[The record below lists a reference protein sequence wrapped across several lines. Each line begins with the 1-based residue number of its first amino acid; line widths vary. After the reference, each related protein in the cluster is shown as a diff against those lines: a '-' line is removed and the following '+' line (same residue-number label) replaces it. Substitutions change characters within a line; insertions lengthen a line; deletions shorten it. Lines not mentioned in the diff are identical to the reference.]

1 MATFS
6 LNINGNLQ
14 TIEAEPGM
22 PLLWV
27 LRDLLNLTGTK
38 FGCGI
43 GVCGA
48 CTVLIDGEATRSCI
62 APVSENEGKTITT
75 IEGLSKDGAHAIQQA
90 WIAESVSQCGYCQTG
105 AIMATAALDSWRL
118 YSRRPYNFR
127 CSHKCHCSN
136 LNASDNTWGCQ
147 RPSRPKRYEFPWCLC
162 SGKE

>member
-6 LNINGNLQ
+6 LKINGNVQ

-48 CTVLIDGEATRSCI
+48 CTVLIDGEAIRSCI
-62 APVSENEGKTITT
+62 APVSENESKVITT
-75 IEGLSKDGAHAIQQA
+75 IEGISTEGTHAIQQA
-90 WIAESVSQCGYCQTG
+90 WMAESVSQCGYCQTG
-105 AIMATAALDSWRL
+105 MIMATAALL
-118 YSRRPYNFR
+118 GKTPRP
-127 CSHKCHCSN
+127 SDTEIDEA
-136 LNASDNTWGCQ
+136 LSDN
-147 RPSRPKRYEFPWCLC
+147 LC
-162 SGKE
+162 RCGTYLRVRRAVHRAAEGG

>member
-48 CTVLIDGEATRSCI
+48 CTVLIDGEAIRSCI
-62 APVSENEGKTITT
+62 APVSENESKVITT
-75 IEGLSKDGAHAIQQA
+75 IEGISTEGTHRIQQA
-90 WIAESVSQCGYCQTG
+90 WMAESVSQCGYCQTG
-105 AIMATAALDSWRL
+105 MIMATAALL
-118 YSRRPYNFR
+118 GKTPRP
-127 CSHKCHCSN
+127 SDTEIDEA
-136 LNASDNTWGCQ
+136 LSDN
-147 RPSRPKRYEFPWCLC
+147 LC
-162 SGKE
+162 RCGTYLRVRRAVHRAAEGG